1 MRIYRKKRKEGRE
14 GGREGGKVEETEG
27 GCKKERK
34 EGKKEGGSKR
44 VREREP
50 EKDTGGLHTY
60 QQNKLIEVEHFSI

>member
-44 VREREP
+44 VRERESLRKIP
-50 EKDTGGLHTY
+50 VGSTHTSKT
-60 QQNKLIEVEHFSI
+60 NSLR